1 MDRCIETFSGHM
13 FPIVNPKES
22 DVRITD
28 IANALSKLCRF
39 TGHCSRFYSVA
50 EHSWHCANLLMDQ
63 PKEVQLAALLHDASE
78 AYLADIASPIKQYL
92 PDYGYLEDRVASVI
106 FKKYDLEYPMHNL
119 VKWADLS
126 MLSTE
131 AYYLLTSK
139 GNTWEMWKEIKRP
152 KLEPDR
158 RPRHLEPEVAKNV
171 FMLKFIELTKKDNGT
186 DEKENSYEG
195 ITY

>member
-1 MDRCIETFSGHM
+1 MDKCIETYSGHM
-13 FPIVNPKES
+13 FPISDPKES

-28 IANALSKLCRF
+28 IAHALSKICRF

-50 EHSWHCANLLMDQ
+50 EHSWHCANLLGDQ

-78 AYLADIASPIKQYL
+78 AYLQDIASPIKQFL
-92 PDYGYLEDRVASVI
+92 PDYAELEDRVASVI
-106 FKKYDLEYPMHNL
+106 FKKYGLQYPFNEL
-119 VKWADLS
+119 IKYADLS

-131 AYYLLTSK
+131 AYYLLPSK
-139 GNTWEMWKEIKRP
+139 GAAWEMWKTIKRP

-158 RPRHLEPEVAKNV
+158 RPQHLEPEVAKNV

-186 DEKENSYEG
+186 NEKEDSYEG